1 MGSFWP
7 ELFNILDI
15 VIWVDIAYFL
25 ITGESFV
32 LIYVLDVRM
41 GEVFVLLQL
50 FEDSREPLRGL
61 WMASFRFMLEHSKIT
76 DYSC

>member
-32 LIYVLDVRM
+32 LIYVLDIWM
-41 GEVFVLLQL
+41 GEVFVLL
-50 FEDSREPLRGL
+50 
-61 WMASFRFMLEHSKIT
+61 
-76 DYSC
+76 